1 MSTDRSTGT
10 GAPGGA
16 ADAGDSLW
24 VRRFHPVADA
34 RVRVVFLP
42 HAGGSASFFF
52 PFSAALAATGRV
64 EALSVQYP
72 GRQDRRDEAPLRSL
86 PELADGVHRALRG
99 WTDRP
104 LVLMG
109 HSMGAVIAYEVARMG
124 EREGNG
130 VPLGVIASG
139 RRAPSVRR
147 VENAHRLGDKE
158 FLAEVRSLSGT
169 ASALLD
175 DEEIVR
181 MILPGLRADYQAVE
195 THEPAPG
202 PLLRCP
208 VGVVTGDADPRVTPE
223 EAQAWRRHTTGC
235 FHFRVFPGGHFYL
248 NDHQASVA
256 EAIDEYAAAFAKEAA
271 AEAG

>member
-10 GAPGGA
+10 GARGGA
-16 ADAGDSLW
+16 AGAGDSLW
-24 VRRFHPVADA
+24 VRRFHPVEAPAA
-34 RVRVVFLP
+34 RVVCLP

-52 PFSAALAATGRV
+52 PFSAALAAAGRV
-64 EALSVQYP
+64 EVLSVQYP
-72 GRQDRRDEAPLRSL
+72 GRQDRRDEPPLASL

-109 HSMGAVIAYEVARMG
+109 HSMGAVIAYEVARMF
-124 EREGNG
+124 EREADG
-130 VPLGVIASG
+130 VPLGLIASG
-139 RRAPSVRR
+139 RRAPSVHR

-158 FLAEVRSLSGT
+158 FLAEVSSLSGT
-169 ASALLD
+169 ASRLLE

-181 MILPGLRADYQAVE
+181 MILPGLRADYRAVE
-195 THEPAPG
+195 THEPAPE

-208 VGVVTGDADPRVTPE
+208 VGVITGDADPRVTPE
-223 EAQAWRRHTTGC
+223 EAQAWRRHTTGG
-235 FHFRVFPGGHFYL
+235 FHFRVLPGGHFYL

-256 EAIDEYAAAFAKEAA
+256 DTIGEYVAAFAKETSAT
-271 AEAG
+271 G